1 MRIISLFSA
10 LALSLAPAATRAETI
25 KIPGDLC
32 GKLSIDSAEPLEG
45 KWIAVNRQGGGSVGS
60 RIVAMDDRP
69 KEKLTLEYAGNG
81 ILIFRGKNDLGD
93 QRLDMKPQT
102 VPEDLPSTFNVQNG
116 KGKIITV
123 DISELLP
130 CVWGRMPGY
139 KGHID
144 YPLPGVGEMRMTVM
158 LNFPS
163 EQMGF
168 GALHFTGSMQG
179 QEIDVWRY
187 VTLTRKE

>member
-1 MRIISLFSA
+1 MRIFALISA
-10 LALSLAPAATRAETI
+10 LAASLAPFAAQAQTI
-25 KIPGDLC
+25 EIPGDLC
-32 GKLSIDSAEPLEG
+32 GKLSIDSAKPLEG
-45 KWIAVNRQGGGSVGS
+45 KWVAVNRQGGGSVGS
-60 RIVAMDDRP
+60 RVIAMDDRP
-69 KEKLTLEYAGNG
+69 KEKLTLEYAGDG
-81 ILIFRGKNDLGD
+81 VLIFRGKNDLGD

-102 VPEDLPSTFNVQNG
+102 VPEDLPNTFNVQAGN
-116 KGKIITV
+116 KIVTV
-123 DISELLP
+123 DITKLLP

-144 YPLPGVGEMRMTVM
+144 YPFPAGMGEMRMTVM

-168 GALHFTGSMQG
+168 GALHFTGSMRG

-187 VTLTRKE
+187 VTLTRKD